1 MGILNI
7 RMWWI
12 YIKLVFW
19 ALGLGMRFKIIKKQK
34 KKKKNNKN
42 TLLLISILK
51 YNIYILI

>member
-12 YIKLVFW
+12 YIKMVFW

-34 KKKKNNKN
+34 NKKKIIK
-42 TLLLISILK
+42 TH
-51 YNIYILI
+51 YY